1 MGWGLLAGIAA
12 PRDARGAT
20 VNVSSVPALQSAV
33 NSAAAGDILVLAD
46 GTYTNSTLTLG
57 KSNITVRSATPGG
70 VFLNGTQSISIT
82 GDFVTFSGF
91 QFTSGDIGSGFLIEI
106 DGDHNLLSQLNFKGY
121 LAQKYIRIQEGTVSN
136 EVAYCNIEN
145 KPTNAVINCTIQ
157 ISTSPTIPG
166 YHKIRY
172 CSFRHFPG
180 LGGDYGNEPI
190 RIGLS
195 TEMTNISRTVVEY
208 CYFED
213 VGLGDSESISIKSSE
228 NVCRYNTFAYNPDGM
243 LVFRHGYRSIAYGN
257 FFVKGSGGIRIK
269 EGANHCVYNNYF
281 ETGTADALTLQY
293 VAEFPLTNIN
303 FLHNTFVNSGAM
315 DLGGTG
321 PAAITFANN
330 IFKKSSGSIF
340 TNPNGGTSW
349 AGNIYNGTLG
359 ITKPAFGLTSA
370 DPKLV
375 LNSDGYYGLASNS
388 PAINA
393 ASTNCPA
400 IIDIAGID
408 DDPSLLLDIS
418 GQSRPATATL
428 KDVGCDEFTTGTTI
442 NRPLTLSDVGPSY
455 LGGPVVAVPP
465 LITTQPQSQTV
476 NVGAPVAFSVVA
488 TATAPL
494 GYQWRKDGTN
504 ISGAAGTNYNI
515 ASAQPA
521 NAGSYTVVVTN
532 VAGSVTSAVATLTV
546 NTVVTSTN
554 VLLEDRWLDVT
565 RTDTLLPTD
574 AAWYAS
580 AAATLVA
587 ATNSLIGLPDP
598 AATMTWWTYFTANT
612 LSPVSLGVSDT
623 LRITLA
629 FTPGGL
635 NAGNSSR
642 GLRIGLYNSMNG
654 TRTPTDGAAPN
665 GANSAGYML
674 SMNIGQIF
682 GGNYTMQ
689 FLERTNLSSSNL
701 IGTVNDY
708 STSSLTSS
716 SGGPVVGTAGFS
728 NGVPYVLE
736 LTVKRNSGSV
746 DLTAT
751 FTATNAWSASFTCS
765 DTNNFAS
772 AFDTFVFRPALQAQT
787 ATNFTFTEFK
797 VEVVATNNH
806 PPVAA
811 LHSAVTAQDTTLFL
825 GVTNLLATDSDPDG
839 DALRLAA
846 VSPSSTNSG
855 RVSLAKGT
863 ITYIPPA
870 GYAGADLLSYTL
882 TDLRGASST
891 GFIAVTVVPRPGIV
905 DAAVTNGAFRIEFT
919 GAPGSSYVIQAKA
932 DLSDPDWLTIATN
945 VTDNS
950 GFSVFTDASLS
961 NCPSRFYRV
970 AAP

>member
-1 MGWGLLAGIAA
+1 MGWWLLAGIAA

-57 KSNITVRSATPGG
+57 KSNITVRSGTPGG

-106 DGDHNLLSQLNFKGY
+106 AGDHNLLSQLNFKGY

-243 LVFRHGYRSIAYGN
+243 LVFRHGYRNTAYGN

-269 EGANHCVYNNYF
+269 EGANHFVYNNYF
-281 ETGTADALTLQY
+281 ETATADALTLQY

-546 NTVVTSTN
+546 NTVVASTN
-554 VLLEDRWLDVT
+554 VLLDDRWLDGT

-598 AATMTWWTYFTANT
+598 AATMTWWTYFTANS
-612 LSPVSLGVSDT
+612 LSPVPLGVSDT
-623 LRITLA
+623 LRVTLA

-635 NAGNSSR
+635 NASNSSR
-642 GLRIGLYNSMNG
+642 GLRLGLYNSMKG
-654 TRTPTDGAAPN
+654 TRTPADGAAPN

-708 STSSLTSS
+708 ATSSLTAS
-716 SGGPVVGTAGFS
+716 SGGPAVGTAGFS
-728 NGVPYVLE
+728 NGVPYVLL

-746 DLTAT
+746 DLAAT
-751 FTATNAWSASFTCS
+751 FTATNGWSASFTSS
-765 DTNNFAS
+765 DTNNFTS
-772 AFDTFVFRPALQAQT
+772 AFDTFAFRPALRSET
-787 ATNFTFTEFK
+787 AANFTFTEFK
-797 VEVVATNNH
+797 VEVVAGSNH

-811 LHSAVTAQDTTLFL
+811 LHTAIATQDQSLSIAVTS
-825 GVTNLLATDSDPDG
+825 LLATDSDPDG
-839 DALRLAA
+839 DSITISSVSALSA
-846 VSPSSTNSG
+846 N
-855 RVSLAKGT
+855 
-863 ITYIPPA
+863 
-870 GYAGADLLSYTL
+870 AGAVCLTNGAINYLPPPGYVGADWVSYSL
-882 TDLRGASST
+882 TDSRGASTT
-891 GFIAVTVVPRPGIV
+891 GFVSITVAPRPSIISST
-905 DAAVTNGAFRIEFT
+905 VTDEAFQFRFT
-919 GAPGSSYVIQAKA
+919 GAPGSSYLIQAKTNLA
-932 DLSDPDWLTIATN
+932 DPTWLTIGTN
-945 VTDNS
+945 VTDPG
-950 GFSVFTDASLS
+950 GFSLFVDASYT
-961 NCPSRFYRV
+961 NGAARFYRV
-970 AAP
+970 ATP